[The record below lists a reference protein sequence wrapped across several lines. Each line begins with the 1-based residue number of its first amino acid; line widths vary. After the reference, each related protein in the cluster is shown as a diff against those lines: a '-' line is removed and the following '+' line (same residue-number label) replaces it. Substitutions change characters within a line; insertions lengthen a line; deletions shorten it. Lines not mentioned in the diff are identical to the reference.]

1 MSKLNADGIRTAIS
15 QIEQRR
21 NSRVLVLAATH
32 LDLDLLP
39 QLFSELQRVGPVR
52 QLDVVLQSRGG
63 EINAVRRIAMLLRS
77 YCEELHVLVP
87 YFCQSAATL
96 LALAA
101 DQVVAGEL
109 AMFSPV
115 DPHLHGSGM
124 GEAETAVSSLDICK
138 FKDMAADW
146 FGVNSE
152 QSQTALLTTLCEQL
166 FPPTLTAF
174 YRASTEVQAIGEQ
187 LLQWQLPEY
196 SSEKRAAMIRHL
208 LTGYHSHHFALSG
221 TEMQNLGF
229 KVKRE
234 ADVEPLLWE
243 ISTCLQKAVGD
254 SIGQNGE
261 DTRLDAVLLSSSM
274 SYLRTQQPESIRPVW
289 IQE

>member
-1 MSKLNADGIRTAIS
+1 MSKLNADGVRSAIS

-39 QLFSELQRVGPVR
+39 QLYNELQRLGRVKR
-52 QLDVVLQSRGG
+52 LDLVLQSRGG

-77 YCEELHVLVP
+77 YCDELHVLVP

-101 DQVVAGEL
+101 DQIVAGEL

-138 FKDMAADW
+138 FKEMAADW
-146 FGVNSE
+146 FGMNSE
-152 QSQTALLTTLCEQL
+152 QSQAALLTTLCEQL

-174 YRASTEVQAIGEQ
+174 YRVSTEVQVIGEQ
-187 LLQWQLPEY
+187 LLQWQLPEH
-196 SSEKRAAMIRHL
+196 SSEKRAAMIRNL

-221 TEMQNLGF
+221 TELQNLGF

-234 ADVEPLLWE
+234 AEIEPLLWS
-243 ISTCLQKAVGD
+243 ISLSLQEA
-254 SIGQNGE
+254 IGEKTGFNN
-261 DTRLDAVLLSSSM
+261 DARLEAVLLSSSK
-274 SYLRTQQPESIRPVW
+274 SYLRTQQPENIRPVW